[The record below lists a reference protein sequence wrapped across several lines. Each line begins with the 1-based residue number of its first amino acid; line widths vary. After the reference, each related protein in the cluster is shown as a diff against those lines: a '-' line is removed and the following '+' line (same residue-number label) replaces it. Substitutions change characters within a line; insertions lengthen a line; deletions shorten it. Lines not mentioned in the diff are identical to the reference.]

1 MSEEQ
6 PQTRQALYDRI
17 LESSLGEVILGEMI
31 RHGFWPAE
39 NKIPEDPPEEAQ
51 QRGELEREL
60 KALRTAQAR
69 LKNQAAM
76 LRELRRRRLQAF
88 RLKQQ
93 ENRERHERERQARA
107 AAWQERKARD
117 ISYLSSGVSGG
128 LHGTESHAARLEQL
142 GLPVFHTPSQL
153 AEAMGLR
160 VGTLR
165 FLAFHRDV
173 SRTSHYI
180 RFKLPKKTGGE
191 RLISAPMPR
200 LKQAQHWVLSNLLVK
215 LTSHDASHGFRHARS
230 IHECSAA
237 HGTSGG
243 DQYGHE
249 RFLSDRELPPCQ
261 RVFSSPRLFRGGRYG
276 FGADLYGSGDRG
288 SRAG

>member
-17 LESSLGEVILGEMI
+17 RESSLGEVILGEMI

-60 KALRTAQAR
+60 KALRTEQAR

-76 LRELRRRRLQAF
+76 LRELRRRRLQAS

-117 ISYLSSGVSGG
+117 ISYLGSGVSGACMV
-128 LHGTESHAARLEQL
+128 LKAMRHGWNSLGCPCSTRLRNWLRPWAL
-142 GLPVFHTPSQL
+142 G
-153 AEAMGLR
+153 
-160 VGTLR
+160 
-165 FLAFHRDV
+165 
-173 SRTSHYI
+173 
-180 RFKLPKKTGGE
+180 
-191 RLISAPMPR
+191 
-200 LKQAQHWVLSNLLVK
+200 
-215 LTSHDASHGFRHARS
+215 
-230 IHECSAA
+230 
-237 HGTSGG
+237 
-243 DQYGHE
+243 
-249 RFLSDRELPPCQ
+249 
-261 RVFSSPRLFRGGRYG
+261 
-276 FGADLYGSGDRG
+276 
-288 SRAG
+288 